1 MTKNDFA
8 LKVMETLNEEL
19 LQYEHSSPVI
29 TVGDYDK
36 DGNQIFIDCD
46 DEKFPIDQLFQW
58 LNVLVND
65 QEYLDDNM
73 ITPKMFE
80 VHNEAQTLGYITN
93 ETPKYW

>member
-73 ITPKMFE
+73 ITPKMILIYE
-80 VHNEAQTLGYITN
+80 EAKMFGHITDK
-93 ETPKYW
+93 TPKYW